1 LDLTGSNRTLEK
13 LHNELH
19 DLYFSSETI
28 TMVTSWRIV
37 GVGYVA
43 CMGVNRNAYRT
54 LVAQLDGMTLLG
66 RTRYEYAWEDN
77 IKMDHTKLGGV
88 GMN

>member
-1 LDLTGSNRTLEK
+1 MDLRGSNRTLEK

-19 DLYFSSETI
+19 NVYISPKTI
-28 TMVTSWRIV
+28 MMVTSWRIV

-43 CMGVNRNAYRT
+43 CMGVKRNAYKT
-54 LVAQLDGMTLLG
+54 LVAQPDCMTLKEIHMHG
-66 RTRYEYAWEDN
+66 RIILKW
-77 IKMDHTKLGGV
+77 IIQKIGGV

>member
-1 LDLTGSNRTLEK
+1 LDLRGSNRTLEK

-19 DLYFSSETI
+19 DLYFSPKTI

-43 CMGVNRNAYRT
+43 CMGEIRNTYRF
-54 LVAQLDGMTLLG
+54 LVSKHD
-66 RTRYEYAWEDN
+66 
-77 IKMDHTKLGGV
+77 
-88 GMN
+88 